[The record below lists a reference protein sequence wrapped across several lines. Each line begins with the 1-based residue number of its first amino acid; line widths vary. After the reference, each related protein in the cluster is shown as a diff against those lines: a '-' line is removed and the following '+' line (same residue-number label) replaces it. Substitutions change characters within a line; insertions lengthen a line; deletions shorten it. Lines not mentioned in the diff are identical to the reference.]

1 MADDRNSMNSSRR
14 RRAELDRE
22 ERIRKK
28 RRMAK
33 RNEELNMGKKPRRR
47 LDSESIPLDD
57 SRRRVD
63 SKNRRIPANDNG
75 KRDKDRRPSK
85 AGKKKKK
92 GKIKR
97 IIKIILVALLALIVL
112 LGFRIVKLVNNI
124 STDNMIAP
132 VEVPMDQTVNILL
145 LGMDVGNI
153 DNPSDESQKR
163 TDTMMVI
170 NYNPTT
176 KKVKMISI
184 PRDTLITI
192 NGRNWKMNAAYPIG
206 GDQRVI
212 TEVQELLNIKINYLA
227 KINYEG
233 FRDFID
239 AIGGVDM
246 KIENNMDYTDKS
258 QNLRIKF
265 NKGEVAHLDG
275 KKAEEFFRWRKNND
289 GTGLPNG
296 DIDRI
301 KNQHAFLEQVVKKC
315 TSPAIVFR
323 IPKILESVEKNVE
336 TNMKGKTMFKYALRA
351 ALIKPSNVS
360 METIKGSAKMID
372 GQSYFIF
379 NKAENDALLRS
390 LHESSDSTKSMSQS
404 DVRIQILN
412 GTKISGLAATY
423 QIQLKQLG
431 YTNVDV
437 GNTDSLRDKSIIM
450 VDDPNI
456 KKMLKKDFDSITD
469 YGSIDSKF
477 ASPNYD
483 VVIVLGSDAK
493 SY

>member
-1 MADDRNSMNSSRR
+1 MADDRNSNNSARR

-22 ERIRKK
+22 ERIRRK
-28 RRMAK
+28 RRMSQ
-33 RNEELNMGKKPRRR
+33 RNEEMNKGKSRRR
-47 LDSESIPLDD
+47 LNSESIPLND
-57 SRRRVD
+57 SRRRID
-63 SKNRRIPANDNG
+63 DRPINDPRRRID
-75 KRDKDRRPSK
+75 DRPK
-85 AGKKKKK
+85 PNKNIKKKKK
-92 GKIKR
+92 KKKSTFKR
-97 IIKIILVALLALIVL
+97 ILKIVLIALLAIVVIF
-112 LGFRIVKLVNNI
+112 GFRVAKLINNI
-124 STDNMIAP
+124 STDNMTAP

-153 DNPSDESQKR
+153 DNPNDESQKR

-170 NYNPTT
+170 NFNPKT
-176 KKVKMISI
+176 KKVKMVSI

-192 NGRNWKMNAAYPIG
+192 NGHNWKMNAAYPIG
-206 GDQRVI
+206 GDKRVI
-212 TEVQELLNIKINYLA
+212 TEVQNLLNIKINYLA
-227 KINYEG
+227 KINYAG

-239 AIGGVDM
+239 AIGGVSM

-265 NKGEVAHLDG
+265 NKGEVAQLDG

-315 TSPAIVFR
+315 TSPSIIFKM
-323 IPKILESVEKNVE
+323 PKILEVVEKNVE
-336 TNMKGKTMFKYALRA
+336 TNMSGKRIFEYALKA
-351 ALIKPSNVS
+351 ALLKPSNVS
-360 METIKGSAKMID
+360 METIKGSAKMIG

-379 NKAENDALLRS
+379 DKAANEGLIRS
-390 LHESSDSTKSMSQS
+390 LHESSDNTKDMKPEE
-404 DVRIQILN
+404 VRIKILN

-437 GNTDSLRDKSIIM
+437 GNTDSLREKSIIM
-450 VDDPNI
+450 VDDNNI
-456 KKMLKKDFDSITD
+456 KSMLKKDLTSITNYD
-469 YGSIDSKF
+469 NIESKF
-477 ASPNYD
+477 ASPSYD
-483 VVIVLGSDAK
+483 VIIILGSDAK